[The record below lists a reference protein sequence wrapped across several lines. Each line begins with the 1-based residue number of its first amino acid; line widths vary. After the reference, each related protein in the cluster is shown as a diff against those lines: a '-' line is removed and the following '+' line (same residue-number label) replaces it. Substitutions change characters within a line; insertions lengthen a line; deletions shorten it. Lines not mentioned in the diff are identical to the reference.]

1 MQIIIPFFVVFIKFI
16 TEFANSPN
24 SAMYKILYGF
34 GNTIF

>member
-1 MQIIIPFFVVFIKFI
+1 MHIIILFFVVFIKFI
-16 TEFANSPN
+16 TEFTNNPN